1 MLADICDRCDA
12 VEECYE
18 FLLAYAA
25 QGRVNHMSRLLADP
39 GRSTILEGRAD

>member
-1 MLADICDRCDA
+1 MVAEICDRCDA

-25 QGRVNHMSRLLADP
+25 QGLRVTRAASRVDKFVSSCIAP
-39 GRSTILEGRAD
+39 WKP